1 MKTEYF
7 PLVRGVAS
15 SESMASLLQFEVL
28 SKTVD
33 GASKENP

>member
-1 MKTEYF
+1 MKPNIF

-15 SESMASLLQFEVL
+15 SESMASLQFEVL

-33 GASKENP
+33 RASKENP

>member
-1 MKTEYF
+1 MKPNIF

-15 SESMASLLQFEVL
+15 SEAWRLLLSSVL
-28 SKTVD
+28 FKTVD